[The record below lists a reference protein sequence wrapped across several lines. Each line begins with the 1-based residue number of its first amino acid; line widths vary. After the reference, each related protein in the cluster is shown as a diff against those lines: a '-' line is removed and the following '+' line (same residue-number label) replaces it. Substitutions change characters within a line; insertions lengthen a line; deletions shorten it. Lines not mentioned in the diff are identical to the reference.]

1 MTRSMKYA
9 NNYQGL
15 RRRPEYDEIVNYLNN
30 DLPSI
35 KYPDRLATFLR
46 RTNQLSNL
54 LDNDGYSLY
63 DLEMLQ
69 QKNMMTE
76 QQKKYCSS

>member
-1 MTRSMKYA
+1 MKYA

-46 RTNQLSNL
+46 RTNQLSHL
-54 LDNDGYSLY
+54 LDSDGYSLF
-63 DLEMLQ
+63 DLEVQ
-69 QKNMMTE
+69 QKT
-76 QQKKYCSS
+76 